1 MKCYDSLAR
10 AVGRNY
16 ALKRSEK
23 FEPTTEGGSVVS
35 RHRISKPA
43 RSGSSSA
50 LHVIFA
56 SGVAPPSA
64 RFAGVAGEPGAW
76 RRHSR
81 CENYMR
87 SEEHTSELQSLR
99 HLVCRLLLEKKKST
113 NIHGSK
119 QHA

>member
-64 RFAGVAGEPGAW
+64 RFAGVAGARASW
-76 RRHSR
+76 RNASALACATLPATFYIQALHLIAVF
-81 CENYMR
+81 
-87 SEEHTSELQSLR
+87 HTIFHPR
-99 HLVCRLLLEKKKST
+99 RLML
-113 NIHGSK
+113 
-119 QHA
+119 